1 MSSTFGNIFRMYGM
15 YIVMIIALAGI
26 ALVLSDMN
34 SAGFS
39 DEEMINCL
47 PNDTSCVLYNGTV
60 AEPSHGGSAGAGVR

>member
-1 MSSTFGNIFRMYGM
+1 MASTFGSIFRLYGI

-34 SAGFS
+34 ASSFS

-47 PNDTSCVLYNGTV
+47 PNDTSCILYNETAPASG
-60 AEPSHGGSAGAGVR
+60 AGSANTGIR